1 MIMKEEE
8 LRQLLKTHG
17 WNLFTRTKR
26 SREYFYAQKWRMGE
40 VYISPKLNVE
50 SVRQEE
56 VLKKIGV
63 AS

>member
-8 LRQLLKTHG
+8 LRQLLRAHG

-26 SREYFYAQKWRMGE
+26 SREYLYAQKWRMGE
-40 VYISPKLNVE
+40 VYISPRQGLTH
-50 SVRQEE
+50 VRQED
-56 VLKKIGV
+56 VLRKIGA